1 MMNNLFLKTL
11 FDKKWFTIG
20 WATAFAFMSLL
31 VVIFYPS
38 FNSSFQ
44 VDQLTANFP
53 SALKGLIGD
62 AANLKN
68 INGYL
73 AEQLFNIRIPL
84 FILIMSIV
92 LGLGLSITDE
102 ESGRLRTL
110 VATPIGRTKI
120 LLQKQLA
127 GCVIVC
133 LVSLATIIATY
144 IGLILIHEQI
154 PNALIWELFVLS
166 CVFGSV
172 TVGTVIAIGFAS
184 GSRGPTTAIAIL
196 ITIGSFILS
205 TFGIAVSW
213 LKPYEKLSL
222 LHYYDATGL
231 VKGSLNLV
239 HILVLFGILFTST
252 VVAILMFRNRDI
264 H

>member
-11 FDKKWFTIG
+11 YDKRWFTVG
-20 WATAFAFMSLL
+20 WASAFAFMSFL

-62 AANLKN
+62 VANLKN

-92 LGLGLSITDE
+92 LGLNLSISDE

-110 VATPIGRTKI
+110 AATPIGRTKI
-120 LLQKQLA
+120 ILQKQMA
-127 GCVIVC
+127 GFVILC
-133 LVSLATIIATY
+133 LVSLATIVATY
-144 IGLILIHEQI
+144 IGLITIHEQI
-154 PNALIWELFVLS
+154 TNSLIWELFALS
-166 CVFGSV
+166 CIFGSV
-172 TVGTVIAIGFAS
+172 TVGMVVAIGFAS
-184 GSRGPTTAIAIL
+184 GSRGPTTAIALL

-205 TFGIAVSW
+205 TFGIAVNW

-231 VKGSLNLV
+231 VKGSLNFA
-239 HILVLFGILFTST
+239 HIAVLFGLLITFTLIAVLLF
-252 VVAILMFRNRDI
+252 RKRDL